1 MRFDNLAAITG
12 GTVYNT
18 DNAARSFAG
27 VGIDSRSIGV
37 GQLFVAIRGEH
48 NDGHDFIK
56 AAVES
61 GAAGIVAEHTWP
73 GLQNVRGDVVVVGVD
88 NSHEAMLTLA
98 ANYRDKLDARIIGI
112 TGSNG
117 KTTTKELTYH
127 LLAAV
132 TSDVYRSPG
141 NLNNLYGVPLALFA
155 IDQNT
160 KHAVLELGIS
170 TDTEMPKLAEIVRP
184 DLVAITNVGPSH
196 LQFLDSVESVARAK
210 LELVR
215 NADDSV
221 PLVVN
226 ADDSILMKQ
235 AMLVRDD
242 LITFALDS
250 EADFRVDAIEPD
262 GVGST
267 NVTIEGYRFRLPL
280 LGRHQVANLLAAY
293 AIVRTLGFSF
303 ENVDTANIQLS
314 TAPMRGQIVK
324 HRGITFLSD
333 CYNANPAS
341 VRAGLDAFFN
351 IPAASRRIVVLG
363 DMLELGRGAQK
374 HHQEVGELLA
384 QREFDLAALVG
395 PLSKHTFDCLI
406 NAGIESSKLRHYLDA
421 QTCAKDLGGVFRMN
435 DLVYVKASRGIGL
448 EAVIETM
455 AHDGEDG

>member
-18 DNAARSFAG
+18 DNAARSFTG
-27 VGIDSRSIGV
+27 VGIDSRTIAA
-37 GQLFVAIRGEH
+37 GQLFVAIRGER
-48 NDGHDFIK
+48 NDGHNFIK
-56 AAVES
+56 AALEA
-61 GAAGIVAEHTWP
+61 GASGIVAEYNWP
-73 GLQNVRGDVVVVGVD
+73 GLQNVRGDVVVVAVN

-98 ANYRDKLDARIIGI
+98 GNYRDNLDARIIGI

-155 IDQNT
+155 IGKHT

-196 LQFLDSVESVARAK
+196 LQSLDSVEAVARAK

-221 PLVVN
+221 PLIVN
-226 ADDSILMKQ
+226 GDDAVLMEQ
-235 AMLVRDD
+235 AQTVRDN

-250 EADFRVDAIEPD
+250 DADFQVKAIEPD
-262 GVGST
+262 GVDST
-267 NVTIEGYRFRLPL
+267 IVTIDGHQFRLPL

-303 ENVDTANIQLS
+303 ENVDTASIQLS

-324 HRGITFLSD
+324 RRGVTFVSD
-333 CYNANPAS
+333 CYNSNPAS
-341 VRAGLDAFFN
+341 LRAGLETFFAM
-351 IPAASRRIVVLG
+351 PASSRRIVVLG
-363 DMLELGRGAQK
+363 DMLELGRDAQK
-374 HHQEVGELLA
+374 LHQEVGEFLA
-384 QREFDLAALVG
+384 QSEFELVALVG
-395 PLSKHTFDCLI
+395 PLSKVIVDVLHSF
-406 NAGIESSKLRHYLDA
+406 GIDPSRYRHYSDA
-421 QTCAKDLGGVFRMN
+421 ASCAADLRTYFKAN

-448 EAVIETM
+448 EAVIETI
-455 AHDGEDG
+455 AHDGETG

>member
-1 MRFDNLAAITG
+1 M
-12 GTVYNT
+12 YNT

-27 VGIDSRSIGV
+27 VSIDSRAV
-37 GQLFVAIRGEH
+37 VAGQLFVAIRGEH

-56 AAVES
+56 AAIEA
-61 GAAGIVAEHTWP
+61 GAVGIVAEQTWP
-73 GLQNVRGDVVVVGVD
+73 ELQNVRGDVAVVAVND
-88 NSHEAMLTLA
+88 SHEAMLTLA
-98 ANYRDKLDARIIGI
+98 GNYRDNLDAHFIGI

-155 IDQNT
+155 IGKNT
-160 KHAVLELGIS
+160 KYAVLELGIS
-170 TDTEMPKLAEIVRP
+170 TDKEMPKLAEIVRP

-196 LQFLDSVESVARAK
+196 LQFMDSVESVARAK

-215 NADDSV
+215 SADDSV

-235 AMLVRDD
+235 AMLVRDN
-242 LITFALDS
+242 LITFALDNK
-250 EADFRVDAIEPD
+250 ADFRVDSIEPD
-262 GVGST
+262 SLDST
-267 NVTIEGYRFRLPL
+267 NVTIEGYRFLLPL
-280 LGRHQVANLLAAY
+280 SGRHQVSNLLAAY
-293 AIVRTLGFSF
+293 AIVRTLGFNF
-303 ENVDTANIQLS
+303 ENIDTANIQLS

-324 HRGITFLSD
+324 HRGVTFVSD

-341 VRAGLDAFFN
+341 VRAGLEAFFAL
-351 IPAASRRIVVLG
+351 PKMSRRIVVLG
-363 DMLELGRGAQK
+363 DMLELGHDAQK
-374 HHQEVGELLA
+374 HHEEIGELLS
-384 QREFDLAALVG
+384 QWEFDLVALVG
-395 PLSKHTFDCLI
+395 PLSKHTYNYLI
-406 NAGIESSKLRHYLDA
+406 NADIESTKLRHYTNA
-421 QTCAKDLGGVFRMN
+421 KTCAMDLEGLFRAD

-448 EAVIETM
+448 EVVIEMM

>member
-27 VGIDSRSIGV
+27 VCIDSRTIAA
-37 GQLFVAIRGEH
+37 GQLFVAIRGEY

-56 AAVES
+56 PAVEA
-61 GAAGIVAEHTWP
+61 GAAGIIAEHTWP
-73 GLQNVRGDVVVVGVD
+73 GLQNIRGEVAVIGVN

-98 ANYRDKLDARIIGI
+98 AYYRDNLDARIIGI

-170 TDTEMPKLAEIVRP
+170 TDTEMPKLAKIVRP

-196 LQFLDSVESVARAK
+196 MQFLESVESVARAK
-210 LELVR
+210 LELIR
-215 NADDSV
+215 KADDSV
-221 PLVVN
+221 PLVIN
-226 ADDSILMKQ
+226 SDDSVLMKQ
-235 AMLVRDD
+235 AMLVRDN
-242 LITFALDS
+242 LITFALDRD
-250 EADFRVDAIEPD
+250 ADFRVDGIEPD
-262 GVGST
+262 GVDST
-267 NVTIEGYRFRLPL
+267 NVTIEGQRFRLPL

-314 TAPMRGQIVK
+314 TAPLRGQIVK
-324 HRGITFLSD
+324 HRGVTFVAD
-333 CYNANPAS
+333 CYNSNPAS
-341 VRAGLDAFFN
+341 VRAGLETFFEM
-351 IPAASRRIVVLG
+351 PALSRRIVVLG
-363 DMLELGRGAQK
+363 DMLELGRDAIK
-374 HHQEVGELLA
+374 YHEDVGEFLA
-384 QREFDLAALVG
+384 QREFDLVALVG
-395 PLSKHTFDCLI
+395 PLSMRTFDSLVD
-406 NAGIESSKLRHYLDA
+406 AGIESSKLRHYVDA
-421 QTCAKDLGGVFRMN
+421 QTCAEDLGGVFRPN

-448 EAVIETM
+448 ETVIETM
-455 AHDGEDG
+455 A